1 MNHFEYGFYDELEK
15 LAAQKGMLD
24 FKNRISPKRIK
35 AVIKGAVKGGF
46 VGMAPGQEQSGILPL
61 GTVAGLATDHPKSV
75 AGAAGLAAFLPGAI
89 KGAREEMASQDA
101 RKEKAAQRVGGMN
114 KSAAEGKLTKMTAD
128 ILSSPTGAPETLKDE
143 LLDTVLGL
151 GGGFAGSRIGRL
163 VGRDD
168 ETGLSIG
175 GNLGALVG
183 GLAGPSITRA
193 IRYDRKL
200 KEQGRKAKVSRLKAG
215 AITGL
220 LGAALGASLPTVSGD
235 AKERLLH
242 AISLGIPAAGI
253 GAGAPAIFGTAKA

>member
-1 MNHFEYGFYDELEK
+1 MNHFEYGFFDELQKFANSDSSKVNMGSPNPSVSTTRPRYSAGYNLDENK
-15 LAAQKGMLD
+15 PMIGRAAMHYMGL
-24 FKNRISPKRIK
+24 IGPK
-35 AVIKGAVKGGF
+35 VGVKDTR
-46 VGMAPGQEQSGILPL
+46 PGI
-61 GTVAGLATDHPKSV
+61 
-75 AGAAGLAAFLPGAI
+75 
-89 KGAREEMASQDA
+89 
-101 RKEKAAQRVGGMN
+101 GGMN
-114 KSAAEGKLTKMTAD
+114 KSAEEGKLKKITDD

-168 ETGLSIG
+168 ETGRSIG

-183 GLAGPSITRA
+183 GLAGPSMTRA

-220 LGAALGASLPTVSGD
+220 LGAALGASIPTGGGD
-235 AKERLLH
+235 AKQRLIQAL
-242 AISLGIPAAGI
+242 ALGIPAVGI
-253 GAGAPAIFGTAKA
+253 GAGAPAIFGTTKA